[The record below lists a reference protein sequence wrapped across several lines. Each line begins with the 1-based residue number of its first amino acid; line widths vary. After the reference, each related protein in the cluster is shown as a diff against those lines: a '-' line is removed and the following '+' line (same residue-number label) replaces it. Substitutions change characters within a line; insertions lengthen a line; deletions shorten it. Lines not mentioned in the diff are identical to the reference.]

1 MTTLTLTPNF
11 TTKTLTAVGTVAV
24 GESVSL
30 SVVGVTSGQAANLRV
45 RVRYDK
51 VNVAIFPR
59 VAEDSWS
66 HSGSTAV
73 GQIEFNT
80 VEFREVFEDDDDRGT
95 HEVIVIVENT
105 DDQNMYAEGR
115 IRVKNWPA
123 DAGDAV
129 PYDLSGYQDTVAGL
143 VADLAVAQVD
153 IDAVEVLIGNHSHNG
168 GGSAVLDHNNLWN
181 KGTNTH
187 AQIDAALT
195 ATAASLNTVS
205 GEATQT
211 RNDLNEIKVI
221 CETVKGMP
229 NATAAQR
236 EARMGVL
243 LDGIIAALT
252 NT

>member
-11 TTKTLTAVGTVAV
+11 TTKTLIKVGEVAV

-30 SVVGVTSGQAANLRV
+30 SIVGVSQAQAANLRV
-45 RVRYDK
+45 RMRYDK
-51 VNVAIFPR
+51 VNVAIYPR
-59 VAEDSWS
+59 VAEDVWT

-73 GQIEFNT
+73 GQIELNT
-80 VEFREVFEDDDDRGT
+80 VEFREVFEDDDDRGS

-143 VADLAVAQVD
+143 VADLALARVD
-153 IDAVEVLIGNHSHNG
+153 INSATALIASHSHNG
-168 GGSAVLDHNNLWN
+168 SGSVVIDHNNLGN
-181 KGTNTH
+181 KGENTH

-229 NATAAQR
+229 NGTAAQVR
-236 EARMGVL
+236 AQISVL
-243 LDGIIAALT
+243 LDGIIASLT